1 MTTATTAGIEP
12 GMEMTSSVQASGT
25 GDTRLSRAKV
35 VKAVG
40 AVRRRLL
47 RTPIAT
53 KLILSFLL
61 IIMMASLI
69 FTVVGMQLISGRV
82 VAEAQETVKR
92 DLNSAREIYTGQLR
106 HVNDIV
112 RLTADR
118 YIIITA
124 LNSGNIQ
131 DAAVELLRI
140 KDKEGLDV
148 LNIADASGTV
158 LLRANNWN
166 LAGDSQAGDEL
177 VSAVLRT
184 RAPVSSTAIVSG
196 AELSR
201 ESALLAK
208 QAYLRLIDTPMA
220 RPLSQTEE
228 TAGMMLNA
236 AAPILDYQG
245 NFIGVVYGGVL
256 LNKNYEMV
264 DQIKQTVF
272 QGLKYEGE
280 DIGTATIFQDD
291 VRISTNV
298 TNADGARAIGTRIM
312 EPVYNQVILKGEP
325 WIGRAFVV
333 NNWYITAYEP
343 IENFNHQRIGI
354 LYVGILE
361 QKYTDIETEV
371 QVVFLAITILGAV
384 VTMVFAYRISQN
396 ISTPVR
402 KLVAASREVADGNFS
417 ARVQIQSGD
426 ELGTLADSFNRM
438 AATLQEREKELQ
450 EFTKSKIMESER
462 LALIGQLA
470 AGVAHELNNPLQGI
484 VTYSHLLLESM
495 PADEDCRPTL
505 EKIVTQ
511 AGRCADIV
519 RGLLDFSR
527 QRKSNKTLY
536 DVNKVLRQ
544 CISLLENQAIFQ
556 NIEMKKSLAPDLPMT
571 VLDPSQ
577 LERVFMNIIINAAE
591 AMEGKGVLALS
602 TRFDAEAQEIKV
614 TFTDTGPGISQENLK
629 KVFSPF
635 FTTKDAGHGVGLGL
649 AISYGIIK
657 DHKGNIAVDSPPGGG
672 ARFTLRLPVATE
684 AERIENGS

>member
-1 MTTATTAGIEP
+1 MVASHA
-12 GMEMTSSVQASGT
+12 ASGF
-25 GDTRLSRAKV
+25 RAGLAKLGRGSW
-35 VKAVG
+35 ARG
-40 AVRRRLL
+40 LGTFRRRAL
-47 RTPIAT
+47 RMPIAT

-61 IIMMASLI
+61 IVMLASLI
-69 FTVVGMQLISGRV
+69 CTIVGMRLISDRI

-92 DLNSAREIYTGQLR
+92 DLNSARGTYAGQLR
-106 HVNDIV
+106 HINDIV

-124 LNSGNIQ
+124 LTSGDVK

-140 KDKEGLDV
+140 KDKEDLDI
-148 LNIADASGTV
+148 LNLTDASGNV
-158 LLRANNWN
+158 LLRANNWDV
-166 LAGDSQAGDEL
+166 AGDSQARDEL
-177 VSAVLRT
+177 VAAVLQT
-184 RAPVSSTAIVSG
+184 QTAVSATSIVSG
-196 AELSR
+196 EELSK
-201 ESALLAK
+201 ESLLLEK
-208 QAYLRLIDTPMA
+208 QAYLRFIDTPMA
-220 RPLSQTEE
+220 RPRTETEQTS
-228 TAGMMLNA
+228 GMMMES

-256 LNKNYEMV
+256 LNKNYEIV
-264 DQIKQTVF
+264 DQVKQTVF
-272 QGLKYEGE
+272 QGLKYKGD

-298 TNADGARAIGTRIM
+298 TNTDGSRAIGTRIM
-312 EPVYNQVILKGEP
+312 EDVYDKVIVDGEP
-325 WIGRAFVV
+325 WVGRAFVV

-343 IENFNHQRIGI
+343 LEDYNHQRIGI

-361 QKYTDIETEV
+361 QKYTDTRTEV
-371 QVVFLAITILGAV
+371 QVVFLGITVLGAL
-384 VTMVFAYRISQN
+384 VTMALAYSISRS
-396 ISTPVR
+396 ISTPVK
-402 KLVAASREVADGNFS
+402 KLVAASHQVADGNLN
-417 ARVQIQSGD
+417 ARVDIHSSD
-426 ELGTLADSFNRM
+426 ELGTLAHSFNKM
-438 AATLQEREKELQ
+438 AAALQERDEELK

-484 VTYSHLLLESM
+484 VTYSHLLLESTA
-495 PADEDCRPTL
+495 ADDASRSNL

-511 AGRCADIV
+511 ADRCGNIV

-544 CISLLENQAIFQ
+544 CVSLLENQVLFH
-556 NIEMKKSLAPDLPMT
+556 NIEMESSFAADLPMT

-591 AMEGKGVLALS
+591 AMEGKGRLVLA
-602 TRFDAEAQEIKV
+602 TKYDPGTEHIEI

-629 KVFSPF
+629 RVFSPF

-649 AISYGIIK
+649 AISYGIVK
-657 DHKGNIAVDSPPGGG
+657 DHNGDIRVETPPGGG
-672 ARFTLRLPVATE
+672 AKFVVRLPVTSE
-684 AERIENGS
+684 AEGSENDA

>member
-1 MTTATTAGIEP
+1 MTTRAGLGRGGASNPGTARAALAA
-12 GMEMTSSVQASGT
+12 GMQALRE
-25 GDTRLSRAKV
+25 RLR
-35 VKAVG
+35 
-40 AVRRRLL
+40 

-61 IIMMASLI
+61 IVMMASLI
-69 FTVVGMQLISGRV
+69 FTIVGIRLINGRV

-106 HVNDIV
+106 HINDIV

-124 LNSGNIQ
+124 LTSGNIK

-148 LNIADASGTV
+148 LDITDTAGAV
-158 LLRANNWN
+158 LLRANNWD
-166 LAGDSQAGDEL
+166 LAGDSQARDEL
-177 VSAVLRT
+177 VAAVLRT
-184 RAPVSSTAIVSG
+184 RAPVSATEIVSG
-196 AELSR
+196 AELAK
-201 ESALLAK
+201 ESPQLSK
-208 QAYLRLIDTPMA
+208 QAFLQMIDTPMA
-220 RPLSQTEE
+220 RPLSQTQQ
-228 TAGMMLNA
+228 TSGMMLKA
-236 AAPILDYQG
+236 AAPILDYEG

-264 DQIKQTVF
+264 DQVKQTVF
-272 QGLKYEGE
+272 QGLKYKGE

-298 TNADGARAIGTRIM
+298 TNVNGARAIGTRVM
-312 EPVYNQVILKGEP
+312 EPVYDQVIVKGEP

-343 IENFNHQRIGI
+343 IEDLNHQRIGI

-361 QKYTDIETEV
+361 QKYTDIKTEV
-371 QVVFLAITILGAV
+371 EVVFLGITILGALL
-384 VTMVFAYRISQN
+384 TMVFAYSISRN
-396 ISTPVR
+396 ISTPVQ
-402 KLVAASREVADGNFS
+402 KLVAASGEVANGNFN

-426 ELGTLADSFNRM
+426 ELGMLADSFNRM
-438 AATLQEREKELQ
+438 AATLQDREQELQ

-495 PADEDCRPTL
+495 PADEQCRPNL

-511 AGRCADIV
+511 AGRCSDIV

-544 CISLLENQAIFQ
+544 CLSLLENQAIFQ
-556 NIEMKKSLAPDLPMT
+556 NIEMQKSLADNVPLT

-591 AMEGKGVLALS
+591 AMDGKGRLAVS
-602 TRFDAEAQEIKV
+602 TKFDPERGMIEV
-614 TFTDTGPGISQENLK
+614 TFADSGPGISQENLK
-629 KVFSPF
+629 KIFSPF

-657 DHKGNIAVDSPPGGG
+657 DHKGNISVSSRASGG
-672 ARFTLRLPVATE
+672 ATFAVQLPVIAE
-684 AERIENGS
+684 AEGSENGS